1 MSANIL
7 PFEGSSRL
15 RRGVVT
21 AALAAA
27 ATFGVAALPAAS
39 AHAAT
44 DAGIALP
51 DEVATVS
58 TSMGSL
64 PAGQTTISLEPSDAA
79 VASWTA
85 AHPGQGRTDLV
96 SAWVSGVKS
105 VTVGS
110 TVLSP
115 SQISDWIST
124 AKGPAADLGELPY
137 YQLRAGRS
145 AASLSL
151 PIALFDT
158 TKSET
163 CSRIV
168 LIESEGF
175 EPVTGAITYRNLGA
189 TTMTVRVLSADADKG
204 GRVLSSTTYTDAELR
219 AIAPQDGVN
228 TAANCGMAGLR
239 SYKSAGI
246 YLSDLLAD
254 SGYVFG
260 ERMSL
265 NLRVTDSASTNDGNG
280 GTETGYMQSSMSGF
294 TSGRF
299 TYEKLMEPVRYY
311 YPAMWDNS
319 TTYASLGGKTVYE
332 MISADKDCWKGTD
345 ATSVELARILGA
357 SKVRLK
363 SPILAW
369 GWNEGVVA
377 WGGTDPST
385 QTYASGAYNA
395 YTSHMTYRFLYGMR
409 AAEDGSAYDDNT
421 TFDNAYGVFGV
432 DLIAPS
438 FSDLSDSDWYADAAL
453 RTAARGLIRGVGGTD
468 VLDGEGTLTRAQ
480 LATILWRYAQPEAEA
495 AYDDVVSTTK
505 NTTGMTDVADAQW
518 YTGAANWAVK
528 AGVISGKEVDG
539 ARVFDPDGKVTFQEM
554 VAMLVN
560 LKSTDPAV
568 AAAVEAQDTAA
579 LDRFADASSV
589 ESWARKVVAYGY
601 ANGMFSGYPTDEGTF
616 VKAGEQISRG
626 RVSGVIDN
634 AFEQGIL

>member
-1 MSANIL
+1 MSSNVL
-7 PFEGSSRL
+7 PFGDASRL
-15 RRGVVT
+15 RRGVV
-21 AALAAA
+21 AAAVAAA
-27 ATFGVAALPAAS
+27 AALGAAALPGNAAF
-39 AHAAT
+39 AAT
-44 DAGIALP
+44 DAGIAFP
-51 DEVATVS
+51 EEVATVS

-79 VASWTA
+79 VASWA
-85 AHPGQGRTDLV
+85 ASHPGQGKTDLV
-96 SAWVSGVKS
+96 AAWVGSVKS

-110 TVLSP
+110 TALTP
-115 SQISDWIST
+115 SQISDWIYT

-158 TKSET
+158 TDRET
-163 CSRIV
+163 CSRTV
-168 LIESEGF
+168 VIESEGF
-175 EPVTGAITYRNLGA
+175 APVTGTVTYRNLGA
-189 TTMTVRVLSADADKG
+189 TTMTVRVLSADADAG
-204 GRVLSSTTYTDAELR
+204 GRVLASTTYTDAELR
-219 AIAPQDGVN
+219 AIAPQDGVC

-239 SYKSAGI
+239 SYKSEGI
-246 YLSDLLAD
+246 YLTDLLAD

-311 YPAMWDNS
+311 YPAMWDDT

-332 MISADKDCWKGTD
+332 LIEADKDCWKGTD
-345 ATSVELARILGA
+345 ATSVELKRILGA
-357 SKVRLK
+357 SKVRLE

-377 WGGTDPST
+377 WGGTDPSA
-385 QTYASGAYNA
+385 QHYASGAYNA

-468 VLDGEGTLTRAQ
+468 VLDGGGVLTRAQ
-480 LATILWRYAQPEAEA
+480 LATILWRYAQPDEEA
-495 AYDDVVSTTK
+495 AYDAASTR
-505 NTTGMTDVADAQW
+505 NETGMGDVADAQW
-518 YTGAANWAVK
+518 YTGAANWAVA
-528 AGVISGKEVDG
+528 AGVINGKDADG
-539 ARVFDPDGKVTFQEM
+539 VRTFDPDGTVTFQEM

-560 LKSTDPAV
+560 LKCADPAIE
-568 AAAVEAQDTAA
+568 AAVEAQDTAA

-589 ESWARKVVAYGY
+589 SDWARKVVAYGY
-601 ANGMFSGYPTDEGTF
+601 ETGLFSGYPTDEGTY
-616 VKAGEQISRG
+616 VRASEDISRG
-626 RVSGVIDN
+626 RVSGVLDN
-634 AFEQGIL
+634 AYEKGIL

>member
-1 MSANIL
+1 MTSNVL
-7 PFEGSSRL
+7 PFGGASRL
-15 RRGVVT
+15 GRGV
-21 AALAAA
+21 AAA
-27 ATFGVAALPAAS
+27 AVAAAAMLGVAALPGKAAF
-39 AHAAT
+39 AAT
-44 DAGIALP
+44 DAGITFP

-79 VASWTA
+79 VSSWAA
-85 AHPGQGRTDLV
+85 AHPGQGKTDLV
-96 SAWVSGVKS
+96 AAWVENVKS
-105 VTVGS
+105 VTVGA
-110 TVLSP
+110 TTLAP
-115 SQISDWIST
+115 AQISDWIYT
-124 AKGPAADLGELPY
+124 AKGPTADLGELPY

-158 TKSET
+158 TDKET
-163 CSRIV
+163 CSRTV
-168 LIESEGF
+168 VIESEGF
-175 EPVTGAITYRNLGA
+175 APVTGTVTYRNLGA

-204 GRVLSSTTYTDAELR
+204 GRVLASTTYTDSELR
-219 AIAPQDGVN
+219 AIAPQDGVC

-239 SYKSAGI
+239 SYKSEGI
-246 YLSDLLAD
+246 YLTDLLAD

-265 NLRVTDSASTNDGNG
+265 NLRVSDSASTNDGAG

-311 YPAMWDNS
+311 YPAMWDDT

-332 MISADKDCWKGTD
+332 LIEADKDCWKGAD
-345 ATSVELARILGA
+345 ATSVELKRILGA
-357 SKVRLK
+357 SKVRLE

-377 WGGTDPST
+377 WGGTDPSA
-385 QTYASGAYNA
+385 QRYASGTYNA

-432 DLIAPS
+432 DLVAPS

-468 VLDGEGTLTRAQ
+468 VLDGNGVLTRSQ
-480 LATILWRYAQPEAEA
+480 LATILWRYAQPDEEA
-495 AYDDVVSTTK
+495 AYDAASAR
-505 NTTGMTDVADAQW
+505 NETGMADVADAQW
-518 YTGAANWAVK
+518 YTGAANWAVA
-528 AGVISGKEVDG
+528 AGVINGKETGDT
-539 ARVFDPDGKVTFQEM
+539 RTFDPDGAVTFQEM

-560 LKSTDPAV
+560 LKCADPAIK
-568 AAAVEAQDTAA
+568 AAVKAQNPSV
-579 LDRFADASSV
+579 LDCFADASSV
-589 ESWARKVVAYGY
+589 SEWARKVVAYGY
-601 ANGMFSGYPTDEGTF
+601 EAGLFSGYPTDTGRYLRADED
-616 VKAGEQISRG
+616 ISRG
-626 RVSGVIDN
+626 RVSGVLDN
-634 AFEQGIL
+634 AYKKGIL

>member
-1 MSANIL
+1 MSTTVL
-7 PFEGSSRL
+7 PFGASSRL
-15 RRGVVT
+15 ACGVVT
-21 AALAAA
+21 AALAATA
-27 ATFGVAALPAAS
+27 ALGAAALPVEPACAAD
-39 AHAAT
+39 AV
-44 DAGIALP
+44 DAGIAFP
-51 DEVATVS
+51 TEAATVS

-79 VASWTA
+79 VSSWSA
-85 AHPGQGRTDLV
+85 AHPGQGKTDLV
-96 SAWVSGVKS
+96 AAWVENVKS

-110 TVLSP
+110 TALTP
-115 SQISDWIST
+115 SQISDWILT

-158 TKSET
+158 TSSET
-163 CSRIV
+163 CSRTV
-168 LIESEGF
+168 VIESEGF
-175 EPVTGAITYRNLGA
+175 APVTGTVTYRNLGA
-189 TTMTVRVLSADADKG
+189 TSMVVRVLSADADKG
-204 GRVLSSTTYTDAELR
+204 GRVLASTAYTDAELR
-219 AIAPQDGVN
+219 AIAPQDGVC

-239 SYKSAGI
+239 SYKSEGI
-246 YLSDLLAD
+246 YLTDLLAD

-311 YPAMWDNS
+311 YPAMWDAT
-319 TTYASLGGKTVYE
+319 TTYASLGGKSIYE
-332 MISADKDCWKGTD
+332 LISADKDCWKNND
-345 ATSVELARILGA
+345 ATSAEIARILGA
-357 SKVRLK
+357 SKVRLE

-377 WGGTDPST
+377 WGGTDPSA
-385 QTYASGAYNA
+385 QSYASGTYNA

-468 VLDGEGTLTRAQ
+468 VLDGNGSLTRAQ
-480 LATILWRYAQPEAEA
+480 LATILWRYAEPDEEA
-495 AYDDVVSTTK
+495 AYDAAGAR
-505 NTTGMTDVADAQW
+505 NATGMADVADEQW
-518 YTGAANWAVK
+518 YTGAANWAVE
-528 AGVISGKEVDG
+528 AGVVSGKEVDG
-539 ARVFDPDGKVTFQEM
+539 ARVFDPDGTVTFQEM

-560 LKSTDPAV
+560 LKCADPAV
-568 AAAVEAQDTAA
+568 AAAVEAQDTGV

-589 ESWARKVVAYGY
+589 ADWARKVVAYGY
-601 ANGMFSGYPTDEGTF
+601 ESGMFSGYPIDGGMC
-616 VKAGEQISRG
+616 VKAGEDISRA
-626 RVSGVIDN
+626 RVSGVLDN
-634 AFEQGIL
+634 AYEEGIL

>member
-1 MSANIL
+1 MTSNVL
-7 PFEGSSRL
+7 PFGGASRL
-15 RRGVVT
+15 GRGVV
-21 AALAAA
+21 AAAVAAA
-27 ATFGVAALPAAS
+27 AMLGVAALPGKAAF
-39 AHAAT
+39 AAT
-44 DAGIALP
+44 DAGITFP

-79 VASWTA
+79 VSSWAA
-85 AHPGQGRTDLV
+85 AHPGQGKTDLV
-96 SAWVSGVKS
+96 AAWVENVKS
-105 VTVGS
+105 VTVGA
-110 TVLSP
+110 TTLAP
-115 SQISDWIST
+115 AQISDWIYT
-124 AKGPAADLGELPY
+124 AKGPTADLGELPY

-158 TKSET
+158 TDKET
-163 CSRIV
+163 CSRTV
-168 LIESEGF
+168 VIESEGF
-175 EPVTGAITYRNLGA
+175 APVTGTVTYRNLGA

-204 GRVLSSTTYTDAELR
+204 GRVLASTTYTDSELR
-219 AIAPQDGVN
+219 AIAPQDGVC

-239 SYKSAGI
+239 SYKSEGI
-246 YLSDLLAD
+246 YLTDLLAD

-265 NLRVTDSASTNDGNG
+265 NLRVSDSASTNDGAG

-311 YPAMWDNS
+311 YPAMWDDT

-332 MISADKDCWKGTD
+332 LIEADKDCWKGAD
-345 ATSVELARILGA
+345 ATSVELKRILGA
-357 SKVRLK
+357 SKVRLE

-377 WGGTDPST
+377 WGGTDPSA
-385 QTYASGAYNA
+385 QRYASGTYNA

-432 DLIAPS
+432 DLVAPS

-468 VLDGEGTLTRAQ
+468 VLDGNGVLTRSQ
-480 LATILWRYAQPEAEA
+480 LATILWRYAQPDEEA
-495 AYDDVVSTTK
+495 AYDAASAR
-505 NTTGMTDVADAQW
+505 NETGMADVADAQW
-518 YTGAANWAVK
+518 YTGAANWAVA
-528 AGVISGKEVDG
+528 AGVINGKETGDT
-539 ARVFDPDGKVTFQEM
+539 RTFDPDGTVTFQEM

-560 LKSTDPAV
+560 LKCADPAIK
-568 AAAVEAQDTAA
+568 AAVKAQNPSV
-579 LDRFADASSV
+579 LDCFADASSV
-589 ESWARKVVAYGY
+589 SEWARKVVAYGY
-601 ANGMFSGYPTDEGTF
+601 EAGLFSGYPTDTGRYLRADED
-616 VKAGEQISRG
+616 ISRG
-626 RVSGVIDN
+626 RVSGVLDN
-634 AFEQGIL
+634 AYKKGIL